1 MSNIKDIINFT
12 TYIISLE
19 NPYITWKTN
28 KLENQLMIIT
38 TKIRT
43 YLLCEGC
50 NRSGIEDL
58 KKLVKSRTARVK
70 NEHASIKVQGRW
82 RIHVNRPWHPIRAL
96 LAVPNFELQ
105 WMAPCLLAKTVH
117 GGIEVAVWCV
127 KQVVYVFK
135 HLNISIQ
142 IYHLLVLLKLQ
153 IISYTTFGYD
163 QIDMCT

>member
-1 MSNIKDIINFT
+1 MK
-12 TYIISLE
+12 
-19 NPYITWKTN
+19 
-28 KLENQLMIIT
+28 NQQIGNRLMIIN
-38 TKIRT
+38 KKRRT
-43 YLLCEGC
+43 HLLCEGC

-82 RIHVNRPWHPIRAL
+82 RTHVNRPWHPIRAL

-127 KQVVYVFK
+127 KQMVYVFK
-135 HLNISIQ
+135 HLNISIH

-153 IISYTTFGYD
+153 ITHHT
-163 QIDMCT
+163 QIFVIIK